1 MTGAPHWY
9 GEANSFNR
17 TVMAVETSFVID
29 QYWALDAGVVTQRLA
44 SSRDGLSDV
53 VAESRRT
60 PVTERL
66 GVTRHSDLG
75 LLLRQFRSPLVLL
88 LLAAAVVSMALA
100 ERIDSL
106 IIVVIVVSSGLLG
119 FVQERGA
126 VRAIEALR
134 QLVTVHVDVMRDG
147 RVVERAVDDVV
158 PGDVI
163 RLDMGDVVPGDCL
176 LLESNRLTVDESVL
190 TGEAFPVHKESG
202 VMARDTASSDRTNCL
217 FLGSHVASGSASAIV
232 VAVGRNTEFG
242 AIEQQVAQRH
252 LPTSFE
258 RGVTAYGMLLIKA
271 TAILVIGVFGM
282 NLWLDRSLS
291 ESVLFSL
298 ALAVGLAPQMLPAI
312 VTLSLSI
319 GARMLAGK
327 KVVVKRLDSIEDF
340 GSVDVLCTDKTGT
353 LTEGSVK
360 VGGTFDALG
369 RHSDV
374 VLERAFWNAHLQEGH
389 TNPID
394 EAITDFV
401 GHEMSLPVRLAEIPF
416 DFTRKVVSVIVQ
428 TGQERVLICKGAVE
442 QVLSRCSMVLL
453 DGRHQP
459 ISTIVGDA
467 RKTFEDLSAKGLRLL
482 AVAEKSL
489 PSNLDTAQAAEDE
502 LMFLGFIAF
511 VDPIKEGVREAIDQ
525 LNATGV
531 IVKIITGDNREI
543 SKVTADSVGLS
554 TDVILTGS
562 EMSTLSDSELAS
574 RVDATNV
581 FVEVDPVQKERIIR
595 ALSDLGHTVGFL
607 GDGVNDV
614 AALHA
619 ADVGISVDTGVDV
632 AKETADLILLD
643 KSLSVIV
650 EGIQQGRRVFA
661 NTLKYVHVTTS
672 ANFGNMVSLAC
683 ATAFLPFLPMLPL
696 QILLL
701 NFLSDVPGMTIATD
715 NVDPERLA
723 QPQRWDI
730 AQVRRFMIVFGLL
743 STSVDL
749 ATFAILRIGF
759 ESDAAE
765 LRTGWFLVSV
775 LTEIIAMLFLRTSR
789 HVLRSRPSRALQ
801 WSSLA
806 VVMVTLALIVTPF
819 GTPFRL
825 ETLSGT
831 LLAALAGLVAAY
843 ALMTEVLKSRMSSVF
858 HTDTRFEMSQ

>member
-1 MTGAPHWY
+1 MKLPRWSVPLGTVRPTR
-9 GEANSFNR
+9 STR
-17 TVMAVETSFVID
+17 TVMAVETSSAID
-29 QYWALDAGVVTQRLA
+29 QYWALDVSVVAQRLA
-44 SSRDGLSDV
+44 SSRDGLTNRD
-53 VAESRRT
+53 AESRRT
-60 PVTERL
+60 PVDERL
-66 GVTRHSDLG
+66 GLRRHSDLG

-88 LLAAAVVSMALA
+88 LLTAAVVSMALA
-100 ERIDSL
+100 ERIDSM
-106 IIVVIVVSSGLLG
+106 IILVIVISSGLLG

-134 QLVTVHVDVMRDG
+134 QLVTIHVDVMRDG
-147 RVVERAVDDVV
+147 RIVEMAVDDVV
-158 PGDVI
+158 PGDVV
-163 RLDMGDVVPGDCL
+163 RLDTGDVIPGDCL

-190 TGEAFPVHKESG
+190 TGEAFPVHKEPG
-202 VMARDTASSDRTNCL
+202 VLPHDTALANRRNCL
-217 FLGSHVASGSASAIV
+217 YLGSHVSSGSASALV
-232 VAVGRNTEFG
+232 VAVGRNTQFG
-242 AIEQQVAQRH
+242 SIEQQVAQRH

-258 RGVTAYGMLLIKA
+258 RGVTAYGLLLIKA
-271 TAILVIGVFGM
+271 TAVLVVGVFCL

-319 GARMLAGK
+319 GARMLASK

-353 LTEGSVK
+353 LTEGV
-360 VGGTFDALG
+360 VEVEGCFDAIG
-369 RHSDV
+369 RPNTV

-389 TNPID
+389 SNPID
-394 EAITDFV
+394 EAITDHV

-416 DFTRKVVSVIVQ
+416 DFTRKIVSVVVQ
-428 TGQERVLICKGAVE
+428 TNRERLLICKGAVE
-442 QVLSRCSMVLL
+442 QVISRCATAIL
-453 DGRHQP
+453 DDRIQP
-459 ISTIVGDA
+459 MSTIVDDL
-467 RKTFEDLSAKGLRLL
+467 RRTFEDLSTRGLRLL

-489 PSNLDTAQAAEDE
+489 PGNVDPAHAMENE
-502 LMFLGFIAF
+502 LVFLGFIAF
-511 VDPIKEGVREAIDQ
+511 TDPAKEGTREAIEQ
-525 LNATGV
+525 LRSAGV
-531 IVKIITGDNREI
+531 VVKIITGDNRAI
-543 SKVTADSVGLS
+543 SKMTASTIGLEN
-554 TDVILTGS
+554 DVVLTGDQISVLS
-562 EMSTLSDSELAS
+562 EEQLES
-574 RVDATNV
+574 RVDGTSL
-581 FVEVDPVQKERIIR
+581 FVEVDPLQKERIIR
-595 ALSDLGHTVGFL
+595 ALVARGHTVGFV

-643 KSLSVIV
+643 KSLSIIN

-661 NTLKYVHVTTS
+661 NTLKYVYVTTS

-723 QPQRWDI
+723 KPQRWDI

-759 ESDAAE
+759 VSDAAE

-775 LTEIIAMLFLRTSR
+775 LTEIIAMLFLRTGR
-789 HVLRSRPSRALQ
+789 HVHRSHPSRALG
-801 WSSLA
+801 WSSIS
-806 VVMVTLALIVTPF
+806 VVIVTTVLIVTPL
-819 GTPFRL
+819 GSPFRL
-825 ETLSGT
+825 EILNGT
-831 LLAALAGLVAAY
+831 LLATLVGLVGAY
-843 ALMTEVLKSRMSSVF
+843 ALMTEILKSRMASLF
-858 HTDTRFEMSQ
+858 HTGVRS

>member
-1 MTGAPHWY
+1 
-9 GEANSFNR
+9 
-17 TVMAVETSFVID
+17 MAVETSFVID
-29 QYWALDAGVVTQRLA
+29 QYWALDADVVTQQLA
-44 SSRDGLSDV
+44 SSRDGLTDV
-53 VAESRRT
+53 EAESRRT
-60 PVTERL
+60 PVAERL

-134 QLVTVHVDVMRDG
+134 KLVTVHVDVMRNG
-147 RVVERAVDDVV
+147 LIVERAVDDVV
-158 PGDVI
+158 RGDVI

-176 LLESNRLTVDESVL
+176 LLDSNRLTVDESML
-190 TGEAFPVHKESG
+190 TGEAFPVHKEPG
-202 VMARDTASSDRTNCL
+202 VLSRDTATSDRTNCL
-217 FLGSHVASGSASAIV
+217 YLGSHVSSGSATALV
-232 VAVGRNTEFG
+232 VAVGRKTEFG
-242 AIEQQVAQRH
+242 SIEQQVAQRH

-258 RGVTAYGMLLIKA
+258 RGVTAYGLLLIKA
-271 TAILVIGVFGM
+271 TAVLVIGVFGL

-319 GARMLAGK
+319 GARMLAVK

-369 RHSDV
+369 RHSAV

-401 GHEMSLPVRLAEIPF
+401 GHEMSLPKRLAEIPF
-416 DFTRKVVSVIVQ
+416 DFTRKVVSVIVE
-428 TGQERVLICKGAVE
+428 TSHERLLICKGAVE
-442 QVLSRCSMVLL
+442 QVLSRCSTVLL
-453 DGRHQP
+453 DDRQQP
-459 ISTIVGDA
+459 VALIDEDA
-467 RKTFEDLSAKGLRLL
+467 RRTFEDLSAKGLRLL

-489 PSNLDTAQAAEDE
+489 PANLDTAQAAEDE
-502 LMFLGFIAF
+502 LTFLGFIAF

-531 IVKIITGDNREI
+531 VVKIITGDNREI
-543 SKVTADSVGLS
+543 SKMTASSVGLA
-554 TDVILTGS
+554 TDCVLTGS
-562 EMSTLSDSELAS
+562 DISTFTDSELAS
-574 RVDATNV
+574 RVEATSV
-581 FVEVDPVQKERIIR
+581 FVEVDPLQKERIIR
-595 ALSDLGHTVGFL
+595 SLSDLGHTVGFL

-632 AKETADLILLD
+632 AKETADLILLE
-643 KSLSVIV
+643 KSLTVIND
-650 EGIQQGRRVFA
+650 GIQQGRRVFA

-749 ATFAILRIGF
+749 ATFAILRVGY

-775 LTEIIAMLFLRTSR
+775 LTEIFAMLFLRTAR
-789 HVLRSRPSRALQ
+789 AVHRSHPSRALI
-801 WSSLA
+801 WSSAA
-806 VVMVTLALIVTPF
+806 VMIVTIALIVTPL

-831 LLAALAGLVAAY
+831 LLASLIGLVGAY
-843 ALMTEVLKSRMSSVF
+843 ALMTEILKSRMSSVF
-858 HTDTRFEMSQ
+858 RTNPRFDARQ